1 MEIGV
6 NLPHAGRAASPGLV
20 RDVCQAAEEL
30 GFDGLW
36 TIEHLVAPVH
46 TDSLYTVG
54 RELSP
59 ITDGAVSATIGL
71 NLEQL
76 LEIVT
81 V

>member
-6 NLPHAGRAASPGLV
+6 NLSHAGWAASPELV
-20 RDVCQAAEEL
+20 RDVCRAADEL
-30 GFDGLW
+30 GFDGLL